1 MEFGFVVFAAI
12 AWMVLNTVREAMK
25 QLPGGKRPDGPGG
38 PLSRPGAPGAGR
50 NRFGLPGSFADASPG
65 LRELLDA
72 IENAKAR
79 AEGAPVRQRVSQ
91 VPQLPAEVRP
101 QRPAPGR
108 PRPPAPEVGLEG
120 APSEVFEDAGPVRR
134 RRERV
139 DLDEESA
146 EVARRRR
153 EAVARREAGRTAAD
167 HPAFDARIRQEPA
180 DVTAVAVP
188 PPRSYPDLRQA
199 LIWREILSPPKSLR
213 DD

>member
-1 MEFGFVVFAAI
+1 MEFGFVIIVAI

-25 QLPGGKRPDGPGG
+25 QLPGGKRSDGPGG
-38 PLSRPGAPGAGR
+38 PLSRPGAGR
-50 NRFGLPGSFADASPG
+50 KRFEIPESFADTSPG

-72 IENAKAR
+72 IEGAKAR
-79 AEGAPVRQRVSQ
+79 VEGAPV
-91 VPQLPAEVRP
+91 
-101 QRPAPGR
+101 
-108 PRPPAPEVGLEG
+108 PRPPAPEAGLEG

-139 DLDEESA
+139 DQDEESA

-167 HPAFDARIRQEPA
+167 HTAFDARIRQEPA
-180 DVTAVAVP
+180 DATAVAVP
-188 PPRSYPDLRQA
+188 PPASLPDLRQA
-199 LIWREILSPPKSLR
+199 LIWREILSPPTSLR